1 MSPRNRSIRLLHIA
15 EDDLSEIISL
25 IAADNVDAAAAFLET
40 IEATLSRLEQH
51 PLLGRIPGE
60 EDLARMG
67 YRYLVVGNYLV
78 FYTLGS
84 DTVLVHRIIHGARD
98 YLALLH

>member
-1 MSPRNRSIRLLHIA
+1 MSPRNRSVRLLNIA
-15 EDDLSEIISL
+15 EDDLSEIIAF
-25 IAADNVDAAAAFLET
+25 IAADNVDAAATFLET
-40 IEATLSRLEQH
+40 IEATLSRLEQN
-51 PLLGRIPGE
+51 PLLGRIPSE

-67 YRYLVVGNYLV
+67 YRYLVVRNYLV

-84 DTVLVHRIIHGARD
+84 ETVLVHRIIHGARD